1 MALRAVLA
9 VLVVDAAFLAWA
21 FYIAEQLRIG
31 GPVLEILA
39 ATACCIAFA
48 AALAAHIKG
57 REG

>member
-1 MALRAVLA
+1 M
-9 VLVVDAAFLAWA
+9 LVVDAAFLAWA

-39 ATACCIAFA
+39 ATACCIAFV